1 MKVFKEDHQGEI
13 WLANSEQINNDYIP
27 AGTPVI
33 KIQEGG
39 EYLFDRKTIENMIS
53 SFTPDLLNTFKISI
67 EKVKE
72 DRWVVKFGSLPEDII
87 HIKTRFE

>member
-13 WLANSEQINNDYIP
+13 WLANSEQITNDYIP

-33 KIQEGG
+33 KIQQGE
-39 EYLFDRKTIENMIS
+39 EYLFDRETIGNMVN
-53 SFTPDLLNTFKISI
+53 SFTPDLLNTFNISI

-72 DRWVVKFGSLPEDII
+72 DRWAVKFGSLSEDVV
-87 HIKTRFE
+87 HIKMRFE